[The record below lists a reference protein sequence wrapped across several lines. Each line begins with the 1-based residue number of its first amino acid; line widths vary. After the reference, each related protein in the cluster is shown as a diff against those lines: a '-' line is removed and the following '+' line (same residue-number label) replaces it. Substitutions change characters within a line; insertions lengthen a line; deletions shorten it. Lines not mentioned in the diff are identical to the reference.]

1 MLLHLDGE
9 ALRECQL
16 PARILWSEGKSMYY
30 LICCTTYFTY
40 FTKTLAEA
48 MITINNKE
56 TVKFTILFS
65 TLNWTHSLDSEIIT
79 NLSCSDDLPVKQLFF
94 ILLIATSVP
103 RHFP

>member
-16 PARILWSEGKSMYY
+16 PARILWSAGKSMHY

-48 MITINNKE
+48 MIKINNKE
-56 TVKFTILFS
+56 TVKFTVLFS
-65 TLNWTHSLDSEIIT
+65 TLHSLGSEIIT